1 MTVFRLAAA
10 LALAVG
16 IVLAVIC
23 AFGAPADAQ
32 TVHRKDVPA
41 GEATPTGGSFS
52 IRFPV
57 PFADV
62 EMRADDP
69 PARPAIVR
77 MLTGLNSDGVRFS
90 ATEMPMIAGV
100 KPQPME
106 EFMEVTKKRPGAA
119 ISDVHRESA
128 QGTEILS
135 FALTDASGG
144 YYFRV
149 VRNSDTQYMQV
160 IQFPEPE
167 RRQAAAVRDDFFAS
181 FKIIKP

>member
-1 MTVFRLAAA
+1 MTVLRVAAA
-10 LALAVG
+10 L
-16 IVLAVIC
+16 VLALGITLGV
-23 AFGAPADAQ
+23 AAPAQAQ

-41 GEATPTGGSFS
+41 GEATPTGGTFS

-90 ATEMPMIAGV
+90 ATEMPTMTAV

-106 EFMEVTKKRPGAA
+106 EFMEATKKRPGAA
-119 ISDVHRESA
+119 ISDVHREST
-128 QGTEILS
+128 QGAEILS

-144 YYFRV
+144 YYFRLL
-149 VRNSDTQYMQV
+149 RSSDAQYMQV
-160 IQFPEPE
+160 IQFPETE

>member
-1 MTVFRLAAA
+1 VTVFRLAAA
-10 LALAVG
+10 L
-16 IVLAVIC
+16 VLALVL
-23 AFGAPADAQ
+23 GAPVHAQ

-57 PFADV
+57 AFADV

-69 PARPAIVR
+69 PAPPAIVR

-106 EFMEVTKKRPGAA
+106 EFMAATKKRPSAA
-119 ISDVHRESA
+119 ISDVHRDSTPGA
-128 QGTEILS
+128 EILS
-135 FALTDASGG
+135 FALTDGSGG
-144 YYFRV
+144 YFFRL
-149 VRNSDTQYMQV
+149 VRTNGAQYMQV
-160 IQFPEPE
+160 IQFPETE

-181 FKIIKP
+181 FKIIRP

>member
-1 MTVFRLAAA
+1 MRWRCSAEPMP
-10 LALAVG
+10 
-16 IVLAVIC
+16 
-23 AFGAPADAQ
+23 APPRQ
-32 TVHRKDVPA
+32 SPPEFWS
-41 GEATPTGGSFS
+41 GEATPADGSFS

-57 PFADV
+57 PFADI

-69 PARPAIVR
+69 PAPPAIVR

-90 ATEMPMIAGV
+90 ATEMSMMVGV

-106 EFMEVTKKRPGAA
+106 EFMEATKKRPGAA
-119 ISDVHRESA
+119 ISDVHRDSTP
-128 QGTEILS
+128 GGEILS

-144 YYFRV
+144 YFFRL
-149 VRNSDTQYMQV
+149 VRTNDAQYMQV
-160 IQFPEPE
+160 IQFPEAE